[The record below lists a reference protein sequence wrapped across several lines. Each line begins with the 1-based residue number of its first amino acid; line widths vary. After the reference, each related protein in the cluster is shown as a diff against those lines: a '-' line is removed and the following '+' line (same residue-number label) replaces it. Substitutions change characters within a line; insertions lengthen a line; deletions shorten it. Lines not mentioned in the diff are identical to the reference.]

1 MGTLKRIGSTGQA
14 GSREQ
19 TTGGRL
25 RRIDTGE
32 TITYNPDPVRSLPNV
47 DKITGNATQQDRS
60 AVQTASGTL
69 RKAGRPTS
77 AGKLVRI
84 TSPER
89 EAESRA
95 EELRT
100 LRDEAHQEFLNFRGA
115 EITAGATGMPTEPYA
130 GQRYRTAEEAYQA
143 WQDYDRQYAEF
154 RNQYYQEENE
164 RQQARLAGDTAMQ
177 ASFARADEIR
187 AALNRIQSLEQ
198 TRAAAPGPMTED
210 AVSQALQ
217 EIVGQYGLSQ
227 EDGRDLTTA
236 RKALEAQLLDETDR
250 LSAAGYDY
258 ERMTEYQRRQQ
269 TAAEAEQQRQQTAAW
284 AEEHPVLASIAS
296 VAAAPL
302 QAIDIPR
309 LIASGGGNE
318 DDLRTYTP
326 ADPNSALVT
335 GFVTTVRD
343 TVSKQIEENT
353 DWDLFG
359 QNVASFLYNTGLSVG
374 DSALQVGLLGPWA
387 TYLMGASAASQQAVN
402 VLERGGSNTQAF
414 WGGLAAGAA
423 EAVFEKFSV
432 DRLLRARSVNSVKD
446 LLRETA
452 KQAGTEASEEMLT
465 EVANILSDTA
475 IMGESSD
482 FEQLVTQYQ
491 LMGMGEDEARKQ
503 AYLDS
508 LSQVVWAGVGGALS
522 GAAMG
527 GGLGGVDLAGRAV
540 QQRQQ
545 QTTSRAIDDA
555 YATMQREG
563 LFSPAA
569 RQAAGQAQQ
578 RIDEAD
584 RREARAFNNNYYG
597 QPRLPELRLAQ
608 EQNQEQP
615 AEQRPQDAPAAVN
628 VAELEQSAAAA
639 GAAEADTRAAAEI
652 SQALGRE
659 IRFYDGAQRQD
670 PSARANGYFDGDTI
684 YVNSRSANP
693 VAQIIS
699 HELTHSV
706 ELADAYQDLSS
717 LVFDRIQRTG
727 GDLEQLR
734 QEKQALYAANGVS
747 LASQEMIDQEIV
759 AEYVEQNLLTNEQEI
774 LDLTRENPTLGQRI
788 LDWIDRILARLGNSS
803 AQERAFLTTARDT
816 YARALEQTRT
826 SQEAGQQQ
834 STQQTAPPAAQTAP
848 AGQRT
853 ERQTEP
859 QEQGQEAAPRQQ
871 EARPEPEAEPAAPE
885 ADQERQRRREEIRQ
899 EVRTLR
905 EDYAAGRISDEEF
918 DEALDAIMEE
928 EGLEDVSMLGR
939 YSFGGQNARRADLEA
954 LDRAKEME
962 RQGVAMET
970 IFRETGW
977 YTGADGK
984 WRFEIDDS
992 GMEYSRWGDLNR
1004 SDRAEY
1010 ARFRELEGKFIDG
1023 SITMEEQNEL
1033 RQLIDQGHG
1042 PGRAEEQQTLQLSD
1056 FVRHDELYQN
1066 YPQLRQ
1072 AGLRFADL
1080 PGETHGSYNTGTNTI
1095 TLNSSL
1101 RDAPEDTLVHEI
1113 QHAIQNAEGFAGGSS
1128 PEYWER
1134 ARIDAET
1141 AASAARENLRLWL
1154 QDIGYQDYV
1163 RQSMDRV
1170 VAGEITLD
1178 QHWENL
1184 QRFKENSD
1192 RAREIAVSEE
1202 EVARYEE
1209 RLREIDQMGMTA
1221 RELYQ
1226 NTAGEIEARDVTARR
1241 QLTPEQRR
1249 QTMPN
1254 TGDENTVFADN
1265 FGNSFSAEEAEPVD
1279 SQAFKDWFGDWTSD
1293 RADHS
1298 QVVDGQGRPLIV
1310 YHGTG
1315 TSIEEFLP
1323 EFTGQGNDQY
1333 GSGFY
1338 FTTDRETAEGYTT
1351 RTLNNQSKPGGMD
1364 NPNVIPAY
1372 LNIRNPLVV
1381 EARDTPNLYQIEVPA
1396 SQAAKIIGKM
1406 PDIMDPETS
1415 ILGDFFDDYWESGPK
1430 RSMINRLAREYDW
1443 TLGTLATDIF
1453 RDHPTEFRQAVSDV
1467 LGYDGVQVN
1476 FPSGEKHFIAWFPNQ
1491 IKHATENSG
1500 AFSPND
1506 NRIRYSMSEPA
1517 DAQQHPQGARRIRKT
1532 AEPSTAAQDEADRL
1546 FFQGVDADT
1555 IREMT
1560 GLERTEDGDWRIAVD
1575 TAPPAAY
1582 DGGRTTE
1589 QQGGR
1594 DDGQNEYDLRGIHGE
1609 DVRREAEEGYTGR
1622 AGRSRAGDGRNS
1634 SEDEGERRTAPAS
1647 WARGR
1652 VTDRPSP
1659 AAGIAAENAGRYG
1672 TDTFVVEDA
1681 AIKERNPSAWALTSG
1696 GSIYIS
1702 DSIPTELAD
1711 VVGYHEAVHAARQR
1725 SQEQYRDFLDR
1736 TGDYIALQSNRAK
1749 QVLNVILESRFT
1761 GRNLTSLNSAERE
1774 RAFDELNAVVWGFHK
1789 ADPENARAQFA
1800 DMFQDYDAYIADL
1813 DAAMES
1819 GAAADGDV
1827 RYSMDE
1833 DTQAEP
1839 SGNPLPSP
1847 DQDETQGTEQSYFD
1861 TLPRKVRNY
1870 LEGTERR
1877 LLNQLGD
1884 SLSVPR
1890 TARREYLKGITR
1902 QLTEEYLQQGRVS
1915 QETIDRLFDEAYK
1928 ESKDAIRSYYNEN
1941 QNLRDYLRS
1950 TKVEFSQE
1958 DVAEIPNLNDIAGRN
1973 AGILNIST
1981 ESQSNNIDQVYQE
1994 LSERWPGIF
2003 NTWWTTTARAK
2014 LRRIVEVARSFQIA
2028 EKTLNNYYGDQAAD
2042 YRTWAKNDFEAAV
2055 TASLADL
2062 RNAKRYVEG
2071 RPAEGTSQ
2079 APTTMDEVAK
2089 LWTDLKDSRRTYE
2102 RAAARNL
2109 LTDHDEVQVGRL
2121 LRGETELQYLD
2132 PDTENVR
2139 GITEVYQ
2146 AKQEYER
2153 ISRLLR
2159 QWNQSRKAGLRSQ
2172 AEQLLQTANE
2182 WKDKKSGILYA
2193 RETMER
2199 NIRDIVP
2206 DEQLAD
2212 QIIETYFAPVH
2223 RAAADANRLKN
2234 RYRDQVRSMNLSRN
2248 VAEGNT
2254 VSEAHA
2260 VQLLGEAEDNI
2271 RMIQQSRGR
2280 RRVRDGK
2287 TLEEWQAVVNDL
2299 WAENPNLDQ
2308 QKIRSA
2314 VAEFRTIYDELF
2326 QQMNDTRIRNGY
2338 EPVNYRQGYFP
2349 HFQPGDGDG
2358 IMAQFGR
2365 ALGIGTEVTAL
2376 PTTINGM
2383 THAFRPGI
2391 RWFGNA
2397 QERLGF
2403 NTAYDAVEGFDRYIE
2418 GVADVIY
2425 QTDNIQRLRAL
2436 ATEIRYRTGDEGI
2449 RKQIDRIRDDPSL
2462 DDEDKRNRIEK
2473 IVEDGRFAL
2482 SNFVV
2487 DLDEYTNLLA
2497 NKKSRA
2503 DRDMEQRLGRGAY
2516 NVVRALE
2523 SRVAANM
2530 VAINPAS
2537 WLTNFIPL
2545 TQGGALLDRGY
2556 LLRGMWET
2564 LQAYKESDGL
2574 VERSAFLTNRRGS
2587 DPILSVYEQ
2596 GAEPTNRAARRLR
2609 NASIAAGRIGDVLSS
2624 PMSYIDNFT
2633 ADSLV
2638 RARYRQN
2645 LAKGMSDDAALA
2657 DADAFAASVM
2667 ADRSKGATPTM
2678 FSRTNPVSKLFTQF
2692 QLEVNNQ
2699 LSYVFKDIPRERRN
2713 MGVRA
2718 LAAALLKFA
2727 LGAWLY
2733 DEVYEFL
2740 IGRRPALDPIGILN
2754 DTVGDLTGWEV
2765 PNLVELGVGAATGD
2779 APSWQ
2784 VERQGLY
2791 DTLANLGTAAA
2802 EELPFIGG
2810 LLGGGRL
2817 PIGSA
2822 IPDFATLA
2830 RAATDDE
2837 WDPSK
2842 RIAEA
2847 WDELQKPL
2855 TYLATPFGGGQ
2866 LKRIYEAIDA
2876 VRRGGVYSLDAEG
2889 EEQLQYP
2896 VYNDTWQQAV
2906 ANALLGSVFGTTAL
2920 GTGRD
2925 WVESGFDTLGARQ
2938 TAAYQG
2944 MVDAGVPGEDAYAL
2958 LQDLQ
2963 GLSAQEE
2970 RQTLRESA
2978 VSGAGKSVVYY
2989 GLMASD
2995 KEKAL
3000 MDALT
3005 DMDADMGEVTETL
3018 MAMKDAGM
3026 ATGLAASNGRR
3037 SALQEAALTD
3047 EQKIQ
3052 IYREMISD
3060 SRDDDIQSFQDAGMT
3075 FDQFLEAQMN
3085 YAFMEEEYDQYG
3097 NPTVEFHRW
3106 VDEQN
3111 LTDEQKATVKEAFQ
3125 YYSQIPQSAGYYDKL
3140 TAAGLPEEEAYLLN
3154 QELDALEPEDGAD
3167 SVSSLQRQQTV
3178 VNSGISQTD
3187 QLAALGTMMSEP
3199 EFGKVQAG
3207 TAYGVTPK
3215 AYVDLKAALPRYD
3228 SDGNGSFN
3236 QAEVAAAI
3244 NSLGGLGGGLSN
3256 SQKAALWQ
3264 LYNKSWSAKNN
3275 PFSVSIGQQV
3285 HDALNQDEEAGG
3297 LPTLGRT
3304 SDDLPGLSLPSLD

>member
-89 EAESRA
+89 EAERRA
-95 EELRT
+95 NELRT
-100 LRDEAHQEFLNFRGA
+100 LRDEAEQEYRNFQSV
-115 EITAGATGMPTEPYA
+115 EITAAATGMPLGTYT
-130 GQRYRTAEEAYQA
+130 GKKYRTAEEAYQA

-164 RQQARLAGDTAMQ
+164 RQQERLAGDTAMQ

-269 TAAEAEQQRQQTAAW
+269 TAAEAEQQRQQTEAW

-343 TVSKQIEENT
+343 TVSKRIEENT

-475 IMGESSD
+475 VMGQSSD

-578 RIDEAD
+578 QIDEAD

-597 QPRLPELRLAQ
+597 QPRLPELRPAQ

-826 SQEAGQQQ
+826 SQETGQQQ

-1010 ARFRELEGKFIDG
+1010 ARFRELEGKFIAG

-1066 YPQLRQ
+1066 YPQLRR
-1072 AGLRFADL
+1072 AELRFADL
-1080 PGETHGSYNTGTNTI
+1080 PDGTYGTYNTETNTI
-1095 TLNSSL
+1095 TLDNSL
-1101 RDAPEDTLVHEI
+1101 RSSPEDTLVHEI
-1113 QHAIQNAEGFAGGSS
+1113 QHAIQTAEGFAGGSS
-1128 PEYWER
+1128 PSYWRTPREAAIRPEYRERIREAR
-1134 ARIDAET
+1134 ARLREVENKFRREWPNDTINLENAGAYYAWDELYWKAQSEDEQQRYLDRMNVIEE
-1141 AASAARENLRLWL
+1141 AAREGGWEELLDEYYSARAER
-1154 QDIGYQDYV
+1154 DAAI
-1163 RQSMDRV
+1163 S
-1170 VAGEITLD
+1170 AGLD
-1178 QHWENL
+1178 
-1184 QRFKENSD
+1184 
-1192 RAREIAVSEE
+1192 
-1202 EVARYEE
+1202 ARYTPY
-1209 RLREIDQMGMTA
+1209 DA
-1221 RELYQ
+1221 YF
-1226 NTAGEIEARDVTARR
+1226 NTAGEIEARDVTERR
-1241 QLTPEQRR
+1241 RMTLEQRR
-1249 QTMPN
+1249 ETMPN
-1254 TGDENTVFADN
+1254 TGDENTVFVDSL
-1265 FGNSFSAEEAEPVD
+1265 GTEYSAEAAEPVD

-1293 RADHS
+1293 RANHS
-1298 QVVDGQGRPLIV
+1298 QVVDDQGRPLIV

-1315 TSIEEFLP
+1315 TNIEEFLP

-1351 RTLNNQSKPGGMD
+1351 RTLNDQSKPGGTD

-1396 SQAAKIIGKM
+1396 SQAAKIIGKL
-1406 PDIMDPETS
+1406 PDIMDPENS

-1453 RDHPTEFRQAVSDV
+1453 RDHPTEYRQAVRDV

-1500 AFSPND
+1500 AFSASD
-1506 NRIRYSMSEPA
+1506 NRIRYSIS
-1517 DAQQHPQGARRIRKT
+1517 DRDSR
-1532 AEPSTAAQDEADRL
+1532 AEPSD
-1546 FFQGVDADT
+1546 
-1555 IREMT
+1555 
-1560 GLERTEDGDWRIAVD
+1560 
-1575 TAPPAAY
+1575 
-1582 DGGRTTE
+1582 
-1589 QQGGR
+1589 
-1594 DDGQNEYDLRGIHGE
+1594 
-1609 DVRREAEEGYTGR
+1609 
-1622 AGRSRAGDGRNS
+1622 
-1634 SEDEGERRTAPAS
+1634 
-1647 WARGR
+1647 
-1652 VTDRPSP
+1652 
-1659 AAGIAAENAGRYG
+1659 
-1672 TDTFVVEDA
+1672 
-1681 AIKERNPSAWALTSG
+1681 
-1696 GSIYIS
+1696 
-1702 DSIPTELAD
+1702 
-1711 VVGYHEAVHAARQR
+1711 
-1725 SQEQYRDFLDR
+1725 
-1736 TGDYIALQSNRAK
+1736 
-1749 QVLNVILESRFT
+1749 
-1761 GRNLTSLNSAERE
+1761 
-1774 RAFDELNAVVWGFHK
+1774 
-1789 ADPENARAQFA
+1789 
-1800 DMFQDYDAYIADL
+1800 
-1813 DAAMES
+1813 
-1819 GAAADGDV
+1819 
-1827 RYSMDE
+1827 
-1833 DTQAEP
+1833 
-1839 SGNPLPSP
+1839 NPLPSP

-1861 TLPRKVRNY
+1861 TLPRRVQTY
-1870 LEGTERR
+1870 LNRAE
-1877 LLNQLGD
+1877 NQLISRVGNQ
-1884 SLSVPR
+1884 LNVPR
-1890 TARREYLKGITR
+1890 MARREYLKGIAR

-1915 QETIDRLFDEAYK
+1915 QETMDRMFDEAYDQGVVVDR
-1928 ESKDAIRSYYNEN
+1928 EFYDEYKD
-1941 QNLRDYLRS
+1941 LRDYLR
-1950 TKVEFSQE
+1950 KANLQISQE
-1958 DVAEIPNLNDIAGRN
+1958 DASDIQDFNDFRKSNFGR
-1973 AGILNIST
+1973 LNIST
-1981 ESQSNNIDQVYQE
+1981 KSGRTNIDQVYQE
-1994 LSERWPGIF
+1994 LSARWPEFF
-2003 NTWWTTTARAK
+2003 NEQRESAPSDQLVRMA
-2014 LRRIVEVARSFQIA
+2014 EVAQSFQIA
-2028 EKTLNNYYGDQAAD
+2028 EKSLSDYYGDQAAD

-2055 TASLADL
+2055 TDALASL
-2062 RNAKRYVEG
+2062 RNARRYIEG
-2071 RPAEGTSQ
+2071 RPAEDTSQ
-2079 APTTMDEVAK
+2079 APTTMEEVAQ
-2089 LWTDLKDSRRTYE
+2089 LWANLKEARRTYE

-2212 QIIETYFAPVH
+2212 QIIETYFTPVH

-2280 RRVRDGK
+2280 RKVRDGK

-2308 QKIRSA
+2308 QKIRDA
-2314 VAEFRTIYDELF
+2314 VKQFRTIYDELF

-2733 DEVYEFL
+2733 DEVYEFF

-2866 LKRIYEAIDA
+2866 LKRIYEAVDA

-2906 ANALLGSVFGTTAL
+2906 ANALMGSVFGTTAL

-2978 VSGAGKSVVYY
+2978 VSGVGKSIVYY

-3167 SVSSLQRQQTV
+3167 SVSSLQRQKTV

>member
-1 MGTLKRIGSTGQA
+1 MGTLKRIGSTGQG
-14 GSREQ
+14 GSQGQ
-19 TTGGRL
+19 TTEGRL

-47 DKITGNATQQDRS
+47 AKITGNTTQQDRP

-77 AGKLVRI
+77 TGKLVRI

-130 GQRYRTAEEAYQA
+130 GKRYRTAEEAYQA
-143 WQDYDRQYAEF
+143 WQDYDQQYTEL
-154 RNQYYQEENE
+154 RNRYYVEENE
-164 RQQARLAGDTAMQ
+164 QQRARLAEDTSMQ
-177 ASFARADEIR
+177 ARFARADGIR
-187 AALNRIQSLEQ
+187 DTLNRIQSLEQ
-198 TRAAAPGPMTED
+198 TRGAAPGPMTEE
-210 AVSQALQ
+210 AVSQAVR
-217 EIVGQYGLSQ
+217 EIAGQYGLSQ
-227 EDGRDLTTA
+227 EDSRNLSTV
-236 RKALEAQLLDETDR
+236 RKALESRLLEETDR
-250 LSAAGYDY
+250 ISAAGYDY

-269 TAAEAEQQRQQTAAW
+269 TAAEAEQQRRQTAAW
-284 AEEHPVLASIAS
+284 ADEHPVLASIAS
-296 VAAAPL
+296 VGASAL
-302 QAIDIPR
+302 QAVDIPR
-309 LIASGGGNE
+309 LIATSGGSE

-326 ADPNSALVT
+326 ADPNAAIISNFVT
-335 GFVTTVRD
+335 GVRD
-343 TVSKQIEENT
+343 TVSKKIEEST
-353 DWDLFG
+353 DWELFG
-359 QNVASFLYNTGLSVG
+359 QNMASFLYNTGMSIG
-374 DSALQVGLLGPWA
+374 DSASQVALLGPWA

-402 VLERGGSNTQAF
+402 VLERGGSNSQAF

-423 EAVFEKFSV
+423 EAVFEKFSIEK
-432 DRLLRARSVNSVKD
+432 LLEAKTVNSVKD
-446 LLRETA
+446 LLRATA
-452 KQAGTEASEEMLT
+452 QQAGTEASEEMLT

-482 FEQLVTQYQ
+482 FEQLVAQYQ
-491 LMGMGEDEARKQ
+491 LMGMDEDEARKQ

-508 LSQVVWAGVGGALS
+508 VAQVVWAGVGGALS
-522 GAAMG
+522 GMAMG
-527 GGLGGVDLAGRAV
+527 GATSGVDLAGRTV

-545 QTTSRAIDDA
+545 QTTSRAIDEA

-578 RIDEAD
+578 RIDAAD

-597 QPRLPELRLAQ
+597 QPRLPELRPAQ
-608 EQNQEQP
+608 EQQNQEQP
-615 AEQRPQDAPAAVN
+615 AEQRPQDTPAAVN

-670 PSARANGYFDGDTI
+670 PSARANGYYDGDTI

-706 ELADAYQDLSS
+706 EMADAYRDLSS

-759 AEYVEQNLLTNEQEI
+759 AEYVERNLLTNEQEI

-788 LDWIDRILARLGNSS
+788 MDWIDRILARLGNSS

-816 YARALEQTRT
+816 YARALEQSRA
-826 SQEAGQQQ
+826 SQEVGRQQ
-834 STQQTAPPAAQTAP
+834 STQQPAAPAAQTLP
-848 AGQRT
+848 AGQQT
-853 ERQTEP
+853 EQQTEP
-859 QEQGQEAAPRQQ
+859 QRQGQEAEPRQQ
-871 EARPEPEAEPAAPE
+871 ETRSEPETEPAAPE
-885 ADQERQRRREEIRQ
+885 ADQEQQRRREEIRQ

-939 YSFGGQNARRADLEA
+939 YSFGGQNARRADLDA

-1023 SITMEEQNEL
+1023 SITLEEQNEL

-1066 YPQLRQ
+1066 YPQLRR
-1072 AGLRFADL
+1072 AELRFADL
-1080 PGETHGSYNTGTNTI
+1080 PDGTYGTYNTETNTI
-1095 TLNSSL
+1095 TLDNSL
-1101 RDAPEDTLVHEI
+1101 RSSPEDTLVHEI
-1113 QHAIQNAEGFAGGSS
+1113 QHAIQTAEGFAGGSS
-1128 PEYWER
+1128 PSYWRTPREAAIRPEYRERIRAARARLREVENKFRREWPNDTINLENAGAYYAWDELYWEAQSEDEQQR
-1134 ARIDAET
+1134 YLDRMNVIEE
-1141 AASAARENLRLWL
+1141 AAREGGWEEL
-1154 QDIGYQDYV
+1154 
-1163 RQSMDRV
+1163 
-1170 VAGEITLD
+1170 LD
-1178 QHWENL
+1178 EYY
-1184 QRFKENSD
+1184 SA
-1192 RAREIAVSEE
+1192 RAERDAAVSAGLD
-1202 EVARYEE
+1202 ARYTPY
-1209 RLREIDQMGMTA
+1209 DA
-1221 RELYQ
+1221 YF
-1226 NTAGEIEARDVTARR
+1226 NTAGEIEARDAAQRR
-1241 QLTPEQRR
+1241 QLTSEQRR
-1249 QTMPN
+1249 EAMPN
-1254 TGDENTVFADN
+1254 TGDENTVFVDS
-1265 FGNSFSAEEAEPVD
+1265 FGTEYSAEAAEPVD
-1279 SQAFKDWFGDWTSD
+1279 SQAFKDWFGDWTND
-1293 RADHS
+1293 RVNHS
-1298 QVVDGQGRPLIV
+1298 QVVDDQGRPLIV

-1315 TSIEEFLP
+1315 TNIEEFLP

-1351 RTLNNQSKPGGMD
+1351 RTLNDQSKPGGTD

-1381 EARDTPNLYQIEVPA
+1381 EARETPNLYQIEVPA
-1396 SQAAKIIGKM
+1396 SQAAKIIGKL
-1406 PDIMDPETS
+1406 PDIMDPENS

-1453 RDHPTEFRQAVSDV
+1453 RDHPTEYRQAVRDV

-1500 AFSPND
+1500 AFSTSD
-1506 NRIRYSMSEPA
+1506 NRIRYSITDRDSQGRELSPEQQEFFRDSKVRLDEDGDFWEGEGNLAPVYHATYSDEFTVFDRNRLGENTDGNATDDLLAATSHVGFWFNTQNLTGSVGSRAETVYLNIKRPFYAGNLDGLASEIA
-1517 DAQQHPQGARRIRKT
+1517 NKT
-1532 AEPSTAAQDEADRL
+1532 AEGTPSERGEE
-1546 FFQGVDADT
+1546 F
-1555 IREMT
+1555 REY
-1560 GLERTEDGDWRIAVD
+1560 LEWNG
-1575 TAPPAAY
+1575 Y
-1582 DGGRTTE
+1582 DGIVLNDEEFGGVSFVALRPEQIKRTT
-1589 QQGGR
+1589 
-1594 DDGQNEYDLRGIHGE
+1594 N
-1609 DVRREAEEGYTGR
+1609 
-1622 AGRSRAGDGRNS
+1622 
-1634 SEDEGERRTAPAS
+1634 
-1647 WARGR
+1647 
-1652 VTDRPSP
+1652 
-1659 AAGIAAENAGRYG
+1659 
-1672 TDTFVVEDA
+1672 
-1681 AIKERNPSAWALTSG
+1681 RNPT
-1696 GSIYIS
+1696 
-1702 DSIPTELAD
+1702 D
-1711 VVGYHEAVHAARQR
+1711 
-1725 SQEQYRDFLDR
+1725 
-1736 TGDYIALQSNRAK
+1736 
-1749 QVLNVILESRFT
+1749 
-1761 GRNLTSLNSAERE
+1761 
-1774 RAFDELNAVVWGFHK
+1774 
-1789 ADPENARAQFA
+1789 DP
-1800 DMFQDYDAYIADL
+1800 DI
-1813 DAAMES
+1813 
-1819 GAAADGDV
+1819 

-1833 DTQAEP
+1833 DAQAEP
-1839 SGNPLPSP
+1839 SDNPLPSP
-1847 DQDETQGTEQSYFD
+1847 DQDETQGPEQSYFD
-1861 TLPRKVRNY
+1861 TLPRRVQTY
-1870 LEGTERR
+1870 LNRAENR
-1877 LLNQLGD
+1877 LISRVGDQLN
-1884 SLSVPR
+1884 VPR
-1890 TARREYLKGITR
+1890 MARREYLKGIAR

-1915 QETIDRLFDEAYK
+1915 QETMDRMFDEAYDQGVVVDR
-1928 ESKDAIRSYYNEN
+1928 EFYDEYKD
-1941 QNLRDYLRS
+1941 LRDFLR
-1950 TKVEFSQE
+1950 TARLQISQE
-1958 DVAEIPNLNDIAGRN
+1958 DASDIQDFNDFRKSNFGR
-1973 AGILNIST
+1973 LNIST
-1981 ESQSNNIDQVYQE
+1981 KSGRTNIDQMYQE
-1994 LSERWPGIF
+1994 LAARWPEFF
-2003 NTWWTTTARAK
+2003 NEQRESTPSDQLVRMA
-2014 LRRIVEVARSFQIA
+2014 EVAQSFQIA
-2028 EKTLNNYYGDQAAD
+2028 EKSLDDYYGDQAAD

-2055 TASLADL
+2055 TDALASL
-2062 RNAKRYVEG
+2062 RNARRYIEG
-2071 RPAEGTSQ
+2071 RPAEDTSQ
-2079 APTTMDEVAK
+2079 APATMEEVAQ
-2089 LWTDLKDSRRTYE
+2089 LWANLKEARRTYE

-2159 QWNQSRKAGLRSQ
+2159 QWNQSRKADLRSQ

-2199 NIRDIVP
+2199 NIQDIVP

-2212 QIIETYFAPVH
+2212 QIIETYFTPVH

-2248 VAEGNT
+2248 VAEGNA

-2564 LQAYKESDGL
+2564 LQAYKESDGI
-2574 VERSAFLTNRRGS
+2574 VERSTFLTNRRGS

-2596 GAEPTNRAARRLR
+2596 GAEPTNRAARRIR

-2624 PMSYIDNFT
+2624 PMEWIDNFT

-2645 LAKGMSDDAALA
+2645 LAKGMSEDAALA

-2718 LAAALLKFA
+2718 LVAALLKFA

-2733 DEVYEFL
+2733 DEVYEYF

-2866 LKRIYEAIDA
+2866 LKRIYEALDA

-2906 ANALLGSVFGTTAL
+2906 ANALMGSVFGTTAL

-2925 WVESGFDTLGARQ
+2925 WVESGFDTLGAKQ

-2944 MVDAGVPGEDAYAL
+2944 MVDAGVPGEDAYGL
-2958 LQDLQ
+2958 IRELQ

-2970 RQTLRESA
+2970 RQTLRDST
-2978 VSGAGKSVVYY
+2978 VSGEGKSIVYY

-3178 VNSGISQTD
+3178 VNSGISPTD
-3187 QLAALGTMMSEP
+3187 QLAALGTMMPES
-3199 EFGKVQAG
+3199 EFGKVQTG

-3236 QAEVAAAI
+3236 QAEVTAAI

-3285 HDALNQDEEAGG
+3285 RDALNQDEEAGG
-3297 LPTLGRT
+3297 LPALGRT
-3304 SDDLPGLSLPSLD
+3304 RDDLPGLSLPSLD

>member
-14 GSREQ
+14 GSQEQ

-47 DKITGNATQQDRS
+47 DKITGNTTQQDRP

-77 AGKLVRI
+77 TGKLVRI

-130 GQRYRTAEEAYQA
+130 GQRYHTAEEAYQA

-217 EIVGQYGLSQ
+217 ELVGQYGLSQ

-258 ERMTEYQRRQQ
+258 ERMAEYQRRQQ
-269 TAAEAEQQRQQTAAW
+269 TAAEAERQRQQTEAW

-343 TVSKQIEENT
+343 TVSKRIEENT

-475 IMGESSD
+475 IMGQSSD

-491 LMGMGEDEARKQ
+491 LMGMDEDEARKQ

-545 QTTSRAIDDA
+545 QTTSRAIDNA
-555 YATMQREG
+555 YATMKREG

-597 QPRLPELRLAQ
+597 QPRLPELRPAQ
-608 EQNQEQP
+608 EHQNQEQP
-615 AEQRPQDAPAAVN
+615 AEQRPQDTPAAVN

-834 STQQTAPPAAQTAP
+834 STQQTAP
-848 AGQRT
+848 AGQRPA
-853 ERQTEP
+853 RQTEP

-871 EARPEPEAEPAAPE
+871 ETRPEPETEPAAPE
-885 ADQERQRRREEIRQ
+885 DDQERQRRREEIRQ

-1023 SITMEEQNEL
+1023 SITLEEQNEL

-1066 YPQLRQ
+1066 YPQLRR

-1080 PGETHGSYNTGTNTI
+1080 PDGTSGSYNPGANVI
-1095 TLNSSL
+1095 TLDNSL
-1101 RDAPEDTLVHEI
+1101 RSSPEDTLVHEI
-1113 QHAIQNAEGFAGGSS
+1113 QHAIQTAEGFSGGSS
-1128 PEYWER
+1128 PEYWES
-1134 ARIDAET
+1134 ARVDAEL

-1184 QRFKENSD
+1184 QRFKETSS
-1192 RAREIAVSEE
+1192 RAREIAASEQ

-1209 RLREIDQMGMTA
+1209 RLRELGQMGRTA
-1221 RELYQ
+1221 QELYQ

-1249 QTMPN
+1249 ETMPN
-1254 TGDENTVFADN
+1254 TGDENTVFADA
-1265 FGNSFSAEEAEPVD
+1265 GD
-1279 SQAFKDWFGDWTSD
+1279 S
-1293 RADHS
+1293 
-1298 QVVDGQGRPLIV
+1298 
-1310 YHGTG
+1310 
-1315 TSIEEFLP
+1315 
-1323 EFTGQGNDQY
+1323 
-1333 GSGFY
+1333 
-1338 FTTDRETAEGYTT
+1338 
-1351 RTLNNQSKPGGMD
+1351 
-1364 NPNVIPAY
+1364 
-1372 LNIRNPLVV
+1372 
-1381 EARDTPNLYQIEVPA
+1381 
-1396 SQAAKIIGKM
+1396 
-1406 PDIMDPETS
+1406 
-1415 ILGDFFDDYWESGPK
+1415 
-1430 RSMINRLAREYDW
+1430 
-1443 TLGTLATDIF
+1443 
-1453 RDHPTEFRQAVSDV
+1453 
-1467 LGYDGVQVN
+1467 
-1476 FPSGEKHFIAWFPNQ
+1476 
-1491 IKHATENSG
+1491 
-1500 AFSPND
+1500 
-1506 NRIRYSMSEPA
+1506 YSMQEP
-1517 DAQQHPQGARRIRKT
+1517 DA
-1532 AEPSTAAQDEADRL
+1532 AAQEEADRL

-1560 GLERTEDGDWRIAVD
+1560 GLERMEDGSWQTAVD
-1575 TAPPAAY
+1575 TAPAAAY
-1582 DGGRTTE
+1582 DGGRTTD
-1589 QQGGR
+1589 QQGGLNNGYDTQGAPGETAR
-1594 DDGQNEYDLRGIHGE
+1594 REVERAYPGRIRDGQ
-1609 DVRREAEEGYTGR
+1609 TGNGTDR
-1622 AGRSRAGDGRNS
+1622 TGDGRTQ
-1634 SEDEGERRTAPAS
+1634 GPAA
-1647 WARGR
+1647 WARGHLI
-1652 VTDRPSP
+1652 DRPSQ
-1659 AAGIAAENAGRYG
+1659 AAGIAAETASRYG
-1672 TDTFVVEDA
+1672 ADVFVVDDA
-1681 AIKERNPSAWALTSG
+1681 AIKERNPGAWALTSG
-1696 GSIYIS
+1696 GRIYIS
-1702 DSIPTELAD
+1702 DGVPAELAD
-1711 VVGYHEAVHAARQR
+1711 VVGHHEAIHAAKQ
-1725 SQEQYRDFLDR
+1725 SENQQYRDFVDDVGSYIDFRSDR
-1736 TGDYIALQSNRAK
+1736 AAYILG
-1749 QVLNVILESRFT
+1749 LVIEDRIPGKDLMDLSA
-1761 GRNLTSLNSAERE
+1761 AERE
-1774 RAFDELNAVVWGFHK
+1774 TAYDELNALVWGYHK

-1800 DMFQDYDAYIADL
+1800 DMFRDYDAYIADM

-1819 GAAADGDV
+1819 STEPEVPGLSLPALDDEDI
-1827 RYSMDE
+1827 RYSMDDELEGTRPSSSEDSQGRKLTPEQQEFFRDSKVRDENGNLQVVYHGTKEDFTIFDLGKTLQGMAGHGFYFTDSLEKARRYAGENGTVLKCYLNIREPVYSDGTYQTNLSWASRGDGYIWRRPRWTEYVVKSPNQVKLVSNLNPSTTPDIRYSVDE
-1833 DTQAEP
+1833 DTAAEP
-1839 SGNPLPSP
+1839 SDNPLPSP

-1861 TLPRKVRNY
+1861 TLPRRVQTY
-1870 LEGTERR
+1870 LNRAE
-1877 LLNQLGD
+1877 NQLVSRVGD
-1884 SLSVPR
+1884 QLKVPR
-1890 TARREYLKGITR
+1890 MARREYLKGIAR

-1915 QETIDRLFDEAYK
+1915 QETMDRLFDEAYN
-1928 ESKDAIRSYYNEN
+1928 ESKNAIQSYYNEN
-1941 QNLRDYLRS
+1941 QNLRDFLRS

-1958 DVAEIPNLNDIAGRN
+1958 DAAEIPNLNDIAGRN
-1973 AGILNIST
+1973 TGILNISSGSET
-1981 ESQSNNIDQVYQE
+1981 SNIDQVYQE
-1994 LSERWPGIF
+1994 LSERWPRIF
-2003 NTWWTTTARAK
+2003 NAWWTTTARAK
-2014 LRRIVEVARSFQIA
+2014 LRRMAEVARSFQIA
-2028 EKTLNNYYGDQAAD
+2028 EKALNDYYGEQAAD
-2042 YRTWAKNDFEAAV
+2042 HRIWAKNDFEAAI
-2055 TASLADL
+2055 TNALGDL

-2071 RPAEGTSQ
+2071 RPAEDTSQ
-2079 APTTMDEVAK
+2079 APTTMEEVAQ
-2089 LWTDLKDSRRTYE
+2089 LWANLKEARRTYE

-2159 QWNQSRKAGLRSQ
+2159 QWNQSRKAVLRSQ

-2212 QIIETYFAPVH
+2212 QIIETYFTPVH

-2234 RYRDQVRSMNLSRN
+2234 NYRDQVRSMNLSRN

-2314 VAEFRTIYDELF
+2314 VTEFRTIYDELF

-2497 NKKSRA
+2497 NKKSRR
-2503 DRDMEQRLGRGAY
+2503 DRDMESDFGRGAY

-2740 IGRRPALDPIGILN
+2740 VGRRPALDPIGILN
-2754 DTVGDLTGWEV
+2754 DTAGDLTGWEV

-2784 VERQGLY
+2784 VEPTGLY
-2791 DTLANLGTAAA
+2791 EATGNLGTALA

-2906 ANALLGSVFGTTAL
+2906 ANALMGSVFGTTAL

-3037 SALQEAALTD
+3037 SALQEAVLTD

-3097 NPTVEFHRW
+3097 NPAVEFHRW

-3187 QLAALGTMMSEP
+3187 QLAALGTMMPES
-3199 EFGKVQAG
+3199 EFGKVQTG

-3236 QAEVAAAI
+3236 QAEVTAAI
-3244 NSLGGLGGGLSN
+3244 NSLGRLGGGLSN

-3275 PFSVSIGQQV
+3275 PFSVGIGQQV

>member
-1 MGTLKRIGSTGQA
+1 MPTFKIRSTGQEI
-14 GSREQ
+14 R
-19 TTGGRL
+19 
-25 RRIDTGE
+25 
-32 TITYNPDPVRSLPNV
+32 YNPDPVRSRPQV
-47 DKITGNATQQDRS
+47 DKITGGGQMAS
-60 AVQTASGTL
+60 PSLPTASGAL
-69 RKAGRPTS
+69 RKAGRET
-77 AGKLVRI
+77 KLNIQRKI
-84 TSPER
+84 EENSLEKT
-89 EAESRA
+89 EAR
-95 EELRT
+95 LRT
-100 LRDEAHQEFLNFRGA
+100 LMNEAEEDLQGFRADTARIANGIP
-115 EITAGATGMPTEPYA
+115 ITDGGYQ
-130 GQRYRTAEEAYQA
+130 GKRYRTMEEAGEAYQ
-143 WQDYDRQYAEF
+143 DFKTLYDNI
-154 RNQYYQEENE
+154 RNRYYVEENE
-164 RQQARLAGDTAMQ
+164 QQQARLAGDTSMQ

-187 AALNRIQSLEQ
+187 GALNRIQTLEQ

-210 AVSQALQ
+210 AVSQAVR
-217 EIVGQYGLSQ
+217 EIAGEYGLSQ
-227 EDGRDLTTA
+227 EDSRNLTTV
-236 RKALEAQLLDETDR
+236 RKALESRLLEETDR
-250 LSAAGYDY
+250 ISAAGYDY
-258 ERMTEYQRRQQ
+258 VRMTEYQKRQER
-269 TAAEAEQQRQQTAAW
+269 AAEAEQQRRQTAAW
-284 AEEHPVLASIAS
+284 AGEHPVLASIAS
-296 VAAAPL
+296 VGASAL
-302 QAIDIPR
+302 QAVDIPR
-309 LIASGGGNE
+309 LIATGGGSE

-326 ADPNSALVT
+326 ADPNAAIISNFVT
-335 GFVTTVRD
+335 GVRD
-343 TVSKQIEENT
+343 TVSKKIEENT
-353 DWDLFG
+353 DWELFG
-359 QNVASFLYNTGLSVG
+359 QNVASFLYNTGMSIG
-374 DSALQVGLLGPWA
+374 DSASQVALLGPWA

-475 IMGESSD
+475 IMGQSSD

-491 LMGMGEDEARKQ
+491 LMGMDEDEARKQ

-545 QTTSRAIDDA
+545 QTTSRAIDNA
-555 YATMQREG
+555 YATMKREG

-597 QPRLPELRLAQ
+597 QPRLPELRPAQ

-615 AEQRPQDAPAAVN
+615 TEQRPQDAPAAVN
-628 VAELEQSAAAA
+628 VAELEQSAATA

-834 STQQTAPPAAQTAP
+834 STQQTAP
-848 AGQRT
+848 AGQRPA
-853 ERQTEP
+853 RQTEP

-871 EARPEPEAEPAAPE
+871 ETRPEPETEPAAPE
-885 ADQERQRRREEIRQ
+885 DDQERQRRREEIRQ

-1023 SITMEEQNEL
+1023 SITLEEQNEL

-1066 YPQLRQ
+1066 YPQLRR

-1080 PGETHGSYNTGTNTI
+1080 PDGTSGSYNPGANVI
-1095 TLNSSL
+1095 TLDNSL
-1101 RDAPEDTLVHEI
+1101 RSSPEDTLVHEI
-1113 QHAIQNAEGFAGGSS
+1113 QHAIQTAEGFSGGSS
-1128 PEYWER
+1128 PEYWES
-1134 ARIDAET
+1134 ARVDAEL

-1184 QRFKENSD
+1184 QRFKETSS
-1192 RAREIAVSEE
+1192 RAREIAASEQ

-1209 RLREIDQMGMTA
+1209 RLRELGQMGRTA
-1221 RELYQ
+1221 QELYQ

-1249 QTMPN
+1249 ETMPN
-1254 TGDENTVFADN
+1254 TGDENTVFADA
-1265 FGNSFSAEEAEPVD
+1265 GD
-1279 SQAFKDWFGDWTSD
+1279 S
-1293 RADHS
+1293 
-1298 QVVDGQGRPLIV
+1298 
-1310 YHGTG
+1310 
-1315 TSIEEFLP
+1315 
-1323 EFTGQGNDQY
+1323 
-1333 GSGFY
+1333 
-1338 FTTDRETAEGYTT
+1338 
-1351 RTLNNQSKPGGMD
+1351 
-1364 NPNVIPAY
+1364 
-1372 LNIRNPLVV
+1372 
-1381 EARDTPNLYQIEVPA
+1381 
-1396 SQAAKIIGKM
+1396 
-1406 PDIMDPETS
+1406 
-1415 ILGDFFDDYWESGPK
+1415 
-1430 RSMINRLAREYDW
+1430 
-1443 TLGTLATDIF
+1443 
-1453 RDHPTEFRQAVSDV
+1453 
-1467 LGYDGVQVN
+1467 
-1476 FPSGEKHFIAWFPNQ
+1476 
-1491 IKHATENSG
+1491 
-1500 AFSPND
+1500 
-1506 NRIRYSMSEPA
+1506 YSMQEP
-1517 DAQQHPQGARRIRKT
+1517 DA
-1532 AEPSTAAQDEADRL
+1532 AAQEEADRL

-1560 GLERTEDGDWRIAVD
+1560 GLERMEDGSWQTAVD
-1575 TAPPAAY
+1575 TAPAAAY
-1582 DGGRTTE
+1582 DGGRTTD
-1589 QQGGR
+1589 QQGGLNNGYDTQGAPGETAR
-1594 DDGQNEYDLRGIHGE
+1594 REVERAYPGRIRDGQ
-1609 DVRREAEEGYTGR
+1609 TGNGTDR
-1622 AGRSRAGDGRNS
+1622 TGDGRTQ
-1634 SEDEGERRTAPAS
+1634 GPAA
-1647 WARGR
+1647 WARGHLI
-1652 VTDRPSP
+1652 DRPSQ
-1659 AAGIAAENAGRYG
+1659 AAGIAAETASRYG
-1672 TDTFVVEDA
+1672 ADVFVVDDA
-1681 AIKERNPSAWALTSG
+1681 AIKERNPGAWALTSG
-1696 GSIYIS
+1696 GRIYIS
-1702 DSIPTELAD
+1702 DGVPAELAD
-1711 VVGYHEAVHAARQR
+1711 VVGHHEAIHAAKQ
-1725 SQEQYRDFLDR
+1725 SENQQYRDFVDDVGSYIDFRSDR
-1736 TGDYIALQSNRAK
+1736 AAYILG
-1749 QVLNVILESRFT
+1749 LVIEDRIPGKDLMDLSA
-1761 GRNLTSLNSAERE
+1761 AERE
-1774 RAFDELNAVVWGFHK
+1774 TAYDELNALVWGYHK

-1800 DMFQDYDAYIADL
+1800 DMFRDYDAYIADM

-1819 GAAADGDV
+1819 STEPEVPGLSLPALDDEDIRYSMDDELEGTRPSSSEDSQGRKLTPEQQEFFRDSKVRDENGNLQVVYHGTKEDFTIFDLGKTLQGMAGHGFYFTDSLEKARRYAGENGTVLKCYLNIREPVYSDGTYQTNLSWASRGDGYIWRRPRWTEYV
-1827 RYSMDE
+1827 VKSPDQVKLVSNLNPSTTPDIRYSMDE
-1833 DTQAEP
+1833 DAAAEP
-1839 SGNPLPSP
+1839 SDNPLPPP

-1861 TLPRKVRNY
+1861 TLPRRVQTY
-1870 LEGTERR
+1870 LNRAENR
-1877 LLNQLGD
+1877 LISRVGDQLN
-1884 SLSVPR
+1884 VPR
-1890 TARREYLKGITR
+1890 MARREYLKGIAR

-1915 QETIDRLFDEAYK
+1915 QETMDRMFDEAYDQGVVVDR
-1928 ESKDAIRSYYNEN
+1928 EFYDEYKD
-1941 QNLRDYLRS
+1941 LRDYLR
-1950 TKVEFSQE
+1950 KANLQISQE
-1958 DVAEIPNLNDIAGRN
+1958 DASDIQDFNDFRKSNFGR
-1973 AGILNIST
+1973 LNIST
-1981 ESQSNNIDQVYQE
+1981 KSGRTNIDQVYQE
-1994 LSERWPGIF
+1994 LSARWPEFF
-2003 NTWWTTTARAK
+2003 NEQRESAPSDQLVRMA
-2014 LRRIVEVARSFQIA
+2014 EVAQSFQIA
-2028 EKTLNNYYGDQAAD
+2028 EKSLSDYYGDQAAD

-2055 TASLADL
+2055 TDALASL
-2062 RNAKRYVEG
+2062 RNARRYIEG
-2071 RPAEGTSQ
+2071 RPAEDTSQ
-2079 APTTMDEVAK
+2079 APTTMEEVAQ
-2089 LWTDLKDSRRTYE
+2089 LWANLKEARRTYE

-2212 QIIETYFAPVH
+2212 QIIETYFTPVH

-2234 RYRDQVRSMNLSRN
+2234 KYRDQVRSMNLSRN
-2248 VAEGNT
+2248 VAEGNA

-2497 NKKSRA
+2497 NKKSRR
-2503 DRDMEQRLGRGAY
+2503 DRDMESDFGRGAY

-2740 IGRRPALDPIGILN
+2740 VGRRPALDPIGILN
-2754 DTVGDLTGWEV
+2754 DTAGDLTGWEV

-2784 VERQGLY
+2784 VEPTGLY
-2791 DTLANLGTAAA
+2791 EATGNLGTALA

-2822 IPDFATLA
+2822 IPDFGTLR
-2830 RAATDDE
+2830 RAATDNE
-2837 WDPSK
+2837 WAPEK
-2842 RIAEA
+2842 RLKEA
-2847 WDELQKPL
+2847 ADELAKPAA
-2855 TYLATPFGGGQ
+2855 YLALPFGGGQ
-2866 LKRIYEAIDA
+2866 VKRVLQALDA
-2876 VRRGGVYSLDAEG
+2876 VRKGGVYSLDAEG

-2906 ANALLGSVFGTTAL
+2906 QNAVMASIFGTTTL
-2920 GTGRD
+2920 DTGRD
-2925 WVESGFDTLGARQ
+2925 WIESGFDTLGTEQ

-2944 MVDAGVPGEDAYAL
+2944 MVDVGVPGEDAYAL
-2958 LQDLQ
+2958 IQELQ
-2963 GLSAQEE
+2963 GLKADEK
-2970 RQTLRESA
+2970 RNVLREA
-2978 VSGAGKSVVYY
+2978 DVSGDGKSVVYY

-2995 KEKAL
+2995 AEAEI
-3000 MDALT
+3000 MDALA
-3005 DMDADMGEVTETL
+3005 DLNADMGEVTRVL
-3018 MAMKDAGM
+3018 MEIKDEAKKKE
-3026 ATGLAASNGRR
+3026 NGK
-3037 SALQEAALTD
+3037 SVLEVLEGSDLT
-3047 EQKIQ
+3047 
-3052 IYREMISD
+3052 S
-3060 SRDDDIQSFQDAGMT
+3060 
-3075 FDQFLEAQMN
+3075 
-3085 YAFMEEEYDQYG
+3085 
-3097 NPTVEFHRW
+3097 
-3106 VDEQN
+3106 
-3111 LTDEQKATVKEAFQ
+3111 EQKAEIFRRNGGESKDEKISMAEI
-3125 YYSQIPQSAGYYDKL
+3125 Y
-3140 TAAGLPEEEAYLLN
+3140 
-3154 QELDALEPEDGAD
+3154 
-3167 SVSSLQRQQTV
+3167 
-3178 VNSGISQTD
+3178 GISGGEWMEAEEGFAQEKEE
-3187 QLAALGTMMSEP
+3187 QE
-3199 EFGKVQAG
+3199 K
-3207 TAYGVTPK
+3207 
-3215 AYVDLKAALPRYD
+3215 D
-3228 SDGNGSFN
+3228 SLTQSIAEAVIRNMDGLDR
-3236 QAEVAAAI
+3236 QE
-3244 NSLGGLGGGLSN
+3244 
-3256 SQKAALWQ
+3256 QAALWQ
-3264 LYNKSWSAKNN
+3264 LQNKGWSWKSN
-3275 PFSVSIGQQV
+3275 PFDKKTGREIYDQL
-3285 HDALNQDEEAGG
+3285 HEEDE
-3297 LPTLGRT
+3297 
-3304 SDDLPGLSLPSLD
+3304 D

>member
-1 MGTLKRIGSTGQA
+1 MASNLEKLRERVYGSANPTKEQVQVVRKRASTLSPNAPSWAKPKGQ
-14 GSREQ
+14 GDS
-19 TTGGRL
+19 
-25 RRIDTGE
+25 
-32 TITYNPDPVRSLPNV
+32 PSLP
-47 DKITGNATQQDRS
+47 
-60 AVQTASGTL
+60 TASSQGTL
-69 RKAGRPTS
+69 RKADRPTTAS
-77 AGKLVRI
+77 QIAKLQEN
-84 TSPER
+84 TTQKLER
-89 EAESRA
+89 RA
-95 EELRT
+95 NELRT
-100 LRDEAHQEFLNFRGA
+100 LRDEAEQEYRNFQSV
-115 EITAGATGMPTEPYA
+115 EITAAATGMPLGTYT
-130 GQRYRTAEEAYQA
+130 GKKYRTAEEAYQA

-177 ASFARADEIR
+177 ARFARADEIR

-217 EIVGQYGLSQ
+217 ELVGQYGLSQ

-258 ERMTEYQRRQQ
+258 ERMAEYQRRQQ
-269 TAAEAEQQRQQTAAW
+269 TAAEAERQRQQTEAW

-432 DRLLRARSVNSVKD
+432 DRLLRARNVNSVKD

-475 IMGESSD
+475 VMGQSSD

-491 LMGMGEDEARKQ
+491 LMGMDEDEARRQ

-508 LSQVVWAGVGGALS
+508 VAQVVWAGVGGALS

-597 QPRLPELRLAQ
+597 QPRLPELRPAQ

-717 LVFDRIQRTG
+717 LVFDRIQRSG

-834 STQQTAPPAAQTAP
+834 STQQTATPAAQTAT

-871 EARPEPEAEPAAPE
+871 ETRPEPETEPAAPE
-885 ADQERQRRREEIRQ
+885 ADRERQRHREEIRQ

-1042 PGRAEEQQTLQLSD
+1042 PGRAEEQQTMQLSD

-1265 FGNSFSAEEAEPVD
+1265 FGNSFSAEAAEPVD

-1351 RTLNNQSKPGGMD
+1351 RTLNDQSKPGGTD

-1396 SQAAKIIGKM
+1396 SQAAKIIGKL
-1406 PDIMDPETS
+1406 PDIMDPENS

-1453 RDHPTEFRQAVSDV
+1453 RDHPTEYRQAVRDV

-1506 NRIRYSMSEPA
+1506 NRIRYSISEPT
-1517 DAQQHPQGARRIRKT
+1517 DTQQ
-1532 AEPSTAAQDEADRL
+1532 EEAGRL
-1546 FFQGVDADT
+1546 FLQGVDADT
-1555 IREMT
+1555 IREVT

-1575 TAPPAAY
+1575 TDQAAAY

-1589 QQGGR
+1589 QQGGT
-1594 DDGQNEYDLRGIHGE
+1594 DNGQDTTLRGIYGE
-1609 DVRREAEEGYTGR
+1609 DVRGEIEEVYPGR
-1622 AGRSRAGDGRNS
+1622 AGRSGTGDARGS
-1634 SEDEGERRTAPAS
+1634 TADEGRGRTAPAS

-1652 VTDRPSP
+1652 VIDQPST

-1672 TDTFVVEDA
+1672 TATFVVEDA
-1681 AIKERNPSAWALTSG
+1681 AIKERNPNAWALTSG
-1696 GSIYIS
+1696 GHIYIS
-1702 DSIPTELAD
+1702 DSIPAELAS
-1711 VVGYHEAVHAARQR
+1711 VVGFHETVHAAKQK
-1725 SQEQYRDFLDR
+1725 ENPQYLNILENSD
-1736 TGDYIALQSNRAK
+1736 DYINYQNDRAK
-1749 QVLNVILESRFT
+1749 QVLDVVLQARFP
-1761 GRNLTSLNSAERE
+1761 GKNLVDLSQDQMNTI
-1774 RAFDELNAVVWGFHK
+1774 FDELNAVVWGYYK
-1789 ADPENARAQFA
+1789 ADPENAREQFA

-1833 DTQAEP
+1833 DAAAEP
-1839 SGNPLPSP
+1839 SDNPLPSP

-1861 TLPRKVRNY
+1861 TLPRRVQTY
-1870 LEGTERR
+1870 LNRAENR
-1877 LLNQLGD
+1877 LISRVGDQLN
-1884 SLSVPR
+1884 VPR
-1890 TARREYLKGITR
+1890 MARREYLKGIAR

-1915 QETIDRLFDEAYK
+1915 QETMDRMFDEAYDQGVVVDR
-1928 ESKDAIRSYYNEN
+1928 EFYDEYKD
-1941 QNLRDYLRS
+1941 LRDYLR
-1950 TKVEFSQE
+1950 KANLQISQE
-1958 DVAEIPNLNDIAGRN
+1958 DASDIQDFNDFRKSNFGR
-1973 AGILNIST
+1973 LNIST
-1981 ESQSNNIDQVYQE
+1981 KSGRTNIDQVYQE
-1994 LSERWPGIF
+1994 LSARWPEFF
-2003 NTWWTTTARAK
+2003 NEQRESAPSDQLVRMA
-2014 LRRIVEVARSFQIA
+2014 EVAQSFQIA
-2028 EKTLNNYYGDQAAD
+2028 EKSLDDYYGDQAAD
-2042 YRTWAKNDFEAAV
+2042 YRTWAKNDFEAVV
-2055 TASLADL
+2055 TDALASL
-2062 RNAKRYVEG
+2062 RNARRYIEG
-2071 RPAEGTSQ
+2071 RPAEDTSQ
-2079 APTTMDEVAK
+2079 APTTMEEVAQ
-2089 LWTDLKDSRRTYE
+2089 LWENLKEARRTYE

-2314 VAEFRTIYDELF
+2314 VAGFRTIYDELF

-2574 VERSAFLTNRRGS
+2574 VERSTFLTNRRGS

-2733 DEVYEFL
+2733 DEVYEFF

-2889 EEQLQYP
+2889 EDQLQYP

-2906 ANALLGSVFGTTAL
+2906 ANALMGSVFGTTAL

-2944 MVDAGVPGEDAYAL
+2944 MVDAGVPGEDAYGL
-2958 LQDLQ
+2958 IRELQ
-2963 GLSAQEE
+2963 GQSADDK
-2970 RQTLRESA
+2970 RKTLRA
-2978 VSGAGKSVVYY
+2978 ADISGDGKSVVYY

-2995 KEKAL
+2995 TEKEI
-3000 MDALT
+3000 MDAMA
-3005 DMDADMGEVTETL
+3005 DMNADMGEVTRVL
-3018 MAMKDAGM
+3018 MEIKDEAKKKE
-3026 ATGLAASNGRR
+3026 NGK
-3037 SALQEAALTD
+3037 SVLEVLEGSDLT
-3047 EQKIQ
+3047 
-3052 IYREMISD
+3052 S
-3060 SRDDDIQSFQDAGMT
+3060 
-3075 FDQFLEAQMN
+3075 
-3085 YAFMEEEYDQYG
+3085 
-3097 NPTVEFHRW
+3097 
-3106 VDEQN
+3106 
-3111 LTDEQKATVKEAFQ
+3111 EQKAEIFRRNGGESKDEKISMAETYGIPGGEWMEAEEGFAQEKEEQ
-3125 YYSQIPQSAGYYDKL
+3125 EKDSLTQSIAEAVIRNMD
-3140 TAAGLPEEEAYLLN
+3140 GLDR
-3154 QELDALEPEDGAD
+3154 QE
-3167 SVSSLQRQQTV
+3167 Q
-3178 VNSGISQTD
+3178 
-3187 QLAALGTMMSEP
+3187 
-3199 EFGKVQAG
+3199 
-3207 TAYGVTPK
+3207 
-3215 AYVDLKAALPRYD
+3215 
-3228 SDGNGSFN
+3228 
-3236 QAEVAAAI
+3236 
-3244 NSLGGLGGGLSN
+3244 
-3256 SQKAALWQ
+3256 AALWQ
-3264 LYNKSWSAKNN
+3264 LQNKGWSWKSN
-3275 PFSVSIGQQV
+3275 PFDKKTGREIYEQL
-3285 HDALNQDEEAGG
+3285 HEEDE
-3297 LPTLGRT
+3297 
-3304 SDDLPGLSLPSLD
+3304 D

>member
-1 MGTLKRIGSTGQA
+1 MRGDNMASNLEKLRERVYGSANPTKEQVQVVRKRASTLSPNAPSWAKPKGQ
-14 GSREQ
+14 GDS
-19 TTGGRL
+19 
-25 RRIDTGE
+25 
-32 TITYNPDPVRSLPNV
+32 PSLP
-47 DKITGNATQQDRS
+47 
-60 AVQTASGTL
+60 TASSQGTL
-69 RKAGRPTS
+69 RKADRPTT
-77 AGKLVRI
+77 AGQIAKLQEN
-84 TSPER
+84 TTQKLER
-89 EAESRA
+89 RA
-95 EELRT
+95 NELRT
-100 LRDEAHQEFLNFRGA
+100 LRDEAEQEYRNFQSV
-115 EITAGATGMPTEPYA
+115 EITAAATGMPLGTYT
-130 GQRYRTAEEAYQA
+130 GKKYRTAEEAYQA

-187 AALNRIQSLEQ
+187 AALNRVQGLEQ
-198 TRAAAPGPMTED
+198 TRAAAPGPVTEKAVQD
-210 AVSQALQ
+210 ALGEIGQEFGLDDRQTRNLTTVREALEKDLDQITNPRTKAGRETTAKNQGKIEGDYSFGKSVAGAVQKGLGQVAQFAGDTLALAEDIVVAPIELFGGDPLGTISDTGPLNTWAQNIREEQEAVQRYYAPNAARGGKAAQTFEELGSGVVAAVPQAVLALLTGGGSAAAQTTAGLTSTAAQAVSPSLAATVQGAVSSMAKNPQ
-217 EIVGQYGLSQ
+217 YWTSFAQVVGSSYEEAMSDMI
-227 EDGRDLTTA
+227 E
-236 RKALEAQLLDETDR
+236 LEAQKEMT
-250 LSAAGYDY
+250 AALTG
-258 ERMTEYQRRQQ
+258 TEYEPPENQNAMRAK
-269 TAAEAEQQRQQTAAW
+269 AA
-284 AEEHPVLASIAS
+284 LY
-296 VAAAPL
+296 
-302 QAIDIPR
+302 AI
-309 LIASGGGNE
+309 GN
-318 DDLRTYTP
+318 
-326 ADPNSALVT
+326 
-335 GFVTTVRD
+335 
-343 TVSKQIEENT
+343 
-353 DWDLFG
+353 
-359 QNVASFLYNTGLSVG
+359 
-374 DSALQVGLLGPWA
+374 GLLN
-387 TYLMGASAASQQAVN
+387 AAV
-402 VLERGGSNTQAF
+402 E
-414 WGGLAAGAA
+414 
-423 EAVFEKFSV
+423 
-432 DRLLRARSVNSVKD
+432 
-446 LLRETA
+446 
-452 KQAGTEASEEMLT
+452 
-465 EVANILSDTA
+465 I
-475 IMGESSD
+475 
-482 FEQLVTQYQ
+482 
-491 LMGMGEDEARKQ
+491 
-503 AYLDS
+503 
-508 LSQVVWAGVGGALS
+508 
-522 GAAMG
+522 G
-527 GGLGGVDLAGRAV
+527 GGLQTLPDELKGGQSAWRAWVDAMVDEGKEEVVQGVIERALQNPMYGANNPLFSTTDERAILNPATAAREFAGGAVVGGVLGGGQIGITRG
-540 QQRQQ
+540 
-545 QTTSRAIDDA
+545 IN
-555 YATMQREG
+555 E
-563 LFSPAA
+563 AA
-569 RQAAGQAQQ
+569 RRATVGTNTRDTQAASTITQNA
-578 RIDEAD
+578 A
-584 RREARAFNNNYYG
+584 
-597 QPRLPELRLAQ
+597 PEGSTQ
-608 EQNQEQP
+608 EQQNQEQP

-834 STQQTAPPAAQTAP
+834 STQQTATPAAQTAP

-871 EARPEPEAEPAAPE
+871 ETRPEPETEPAAPE
-885 ADQERQRRREEIRQ
+885 ADQERQRHREEIRQ

-962 RQGVAMET
+962 HQGVAMET

-1066 YPQLRQ
+1066 YPQLRR

-1080 PGETHGSYNTGTNTI
+1080 PDGTSGSYNPGANVI
-1095 TLNSSL
+1095 TLDNSL
-1101 RDAPEDTLVHEI
+1101 RSSPEDTLVHEI
-1113 QHAIQNAEGFAGGSS
+1113 QHAIQTAEGFSGGSS
-1128 PEYWER
+1128 PEYWEN
-1134 ARIDAET
+1134 ARIDAEL

-1184 QRFKENSD
+1184 QRFKETSS
-1192 RAREIAVSEE
+1192 RAREIAASEQ

-1209 RLREIDQMGMTA
+1209 RMRELDQMGRTA
-1221 RELYQ
+1221 QELYQ
-1226 NTAGEIEARDVTARR
+1226 NTAGEIEARDVTDRR
-1241 QLTPEQRR
+1241 RMTPEQRR
-1249 QTMPN
+1249 ETIPN
-1254 TGDENTVFADN
+1254 TGDENTIFVDSL
-1265 FGNSFSAEEAEPVD
+1265 GTEYSAEAAEPVD

-1293 RADHS
+1293 RANHS
-1298 QVVDGQGRPLIV
+1298 QVVDDQGRPLIV

-1351 RTLNNQSKPGGMD
+1351 RTLNDQRKPGGTD

-1396 SQAAKIIGKM
+1396 SQAAKIIGKL
-1406 PDIMDPETS
+1406 PDIMDPENS

-1453 RDHPTEFRQAVSDV
+1453 RDHPTEYRQAVRDV

-1500 AFSPND
+1500 AFSGSD
-1506 NRIRYSMSEPA
+1506 NRIRYSISDRDSRGRKLTPE
-1517 DAQQHPQGARRIRKT
+1517 QQEFFRGSIIRDDQGRLMVMYHGTRNGGFTVFDGGKDYFYFTNNRRYAYTFEGRK
-1532 AEPSTAAQDEADRL
+1532 ANGQLYPSTREDIEA
-1546 FFQGVDADT
+1546 
-1555 IREMT
+1555 
-1560 GLERTEDGDWRIAVD
+1560 GLISPQMYEVYLNVTNPFIAERD
-1575 TAPPAAY
+1575 
-1582 DGGRTTE
+1582 
-1589 QQGGR
+1589 
-1594 DDGQNEYDLRGIHGE
+1594 
-1609 DVRREAEEGYTGR
+1609 
-1622 AGRSRAGDGRNS
+1622 
-1634 SEDEGERRTAPAS
+1634 
-1647 WARGR
+1647 
-1652 VTDRPSP
+1652 
-1659 AAGIAAENAGRYG
+1659 
-1672 TDTFVVEDA
+1672 VVEDA
-1681 AIKERNPSAWALTSG
+1681 LYWDRS
-1696 GSIYIS
+1696 
-1702 DSIPTELAD
+1702 LA
-1711 VVGYHEAVHAARQR
+1711 Q
-1725 SQEQYRDFLDR
+1725 QLRDR
-1736 TGDYIALQSNRAK
+1736 G
-1749 QVLNVILESRFT
+1749 
-1761 GRNLTSLNSAERE
+1761 
-1774 RAFDELNAVVWGFHK
+1774 
-1789 ADPENARAQFA
+1789 
-1800 DMFQDYDAYIADL
+1800 YDAL
-1813 DAAMES
+1813 MMEDMS
-1819 GAAADGDV
+1819 QVIVLSPEQIKNVTNRTPTSNPDI

-1833 DTQAEP
+1833 DAAAEP
-1839 SGNPLPSP
+1839 SDNPLPSP

-1861 TLPRKVRNY
+1861 TLPRRVQTY
-1870 LEGTERR
+1870 LNRAE
-1877 LLNQLGD
+1877 NQLISRVGNQ
-1884 SLSVPR
+1884 LNVPR
-1890 TARREYLKGITR
+1890 LARREYLKGIAR

-1915 QETIDRLFDEAYK
+1915 QETMDRMFDEAYDQGMVVDR
-1928 ESKDAIRSYYNEN
+1928 EFYDEYKD
-1941 QNLRDYLRS
+1941 LRDYLR
-1950 TKVEFSQE
+1950 KANLQISQE
-1958 DVAEIPNLNDIAGRN
+1958 DASDIQDFNDFRKSNFGR
-1973 AGILNIST
+1973 LNIST
-1981 ESQSNNIDQVYQE
+1981 KSGRTNIDQVYQE
-1994 LSERWPGIF
+1994 LSARWPEFF
-2003 NTWWTTTARAK
+2003 NEQRESAPSDQLVRMA
-2014 LRRIVEVARSFQIA
+2014 EVAQSFQIA
-2028 EKTLNNYYGDQAAD
+2028 EKSLDDYYGDQAAD
-2042 YRTWAKNDFEAAV
+2042 YRTWAKNDFEAVV
-2055 TASLADL
+2055 TDALASL
-2062 RNAKRYVEG
+2062 RNARRYIEG
-2071 RPAEGTSQ
+2071 RPAEDTSQ
-2079 APTTMDEVAK
+2079 APTTMEEVAA
-2089 LWTDLKDSRRTYE
+2089 LWQQLKEARRTYE

-2234 RYRDQVRSMNLSRN
+2234 RYRDQVRSMNLSRK

-2287 TLEEWQAVVNDL
+2287 TLEEWQAVVNDM

-2564 LQAYKESDGL
+2564 MQAYKESDGL
-2574 VERSAFLTNRRGS
+2574 VERSTFLTNRRGS

-2645 LAKGMSDDAALA
+2645 LAKGMSEDAALA

-2733 DEVYEFL
+2733 DEVYEFF
-2740 IGRRPALDPIGILN
+2740 IGRRPALDPVGILN

-2944 MVDAGVPGEDAYAL
+2944 MVDAGVPGEDAYGL
-2958 LQDLQ
+2958 IRELQ
-2963 GLSAQEE
+2963 GQSADDK
-2970 RQTLRESA
+2970 RKTLRA
-2978 VSGAGKSVVYY
+2978 ADISGDGKSVVYY

-2995 KEKAL
+2995 TEKEI
-3000 MDALT
+3000 MDAMA
-3005 DMDADMGEVTETL
+3005 DMNANMGEVTRVL
-3018 MAMKDAGM
+3018 MEIKDEAKKKE
-3026 ATGLAASNGRR
+3026 NGK
-3037 SALQEAALTD
+3037 SVLEVLEGSDLT
-3047 EQKIQ
+3047 
-3052 IYREMISD
+3052 S
-3060 SRDDDIQSFQDAGMT
+3060 
-3075 FDQFLEAQMN
+3075 
-3085 YAFMEEEYDQYG
+3085 
-3097 NPTVEFHRW
+3097 
-3106 VDEQN
+3106 
-3111 LTDEQKATVKEAFQ
+3111 EQKAEIFRKNGGESKDEKISMAET
-3125 YYSQIPQSAGYYDKL
+3125 Y
-3140 TAAGLPEEEAYLLN
+3140 
-3154 QELDALEPEDGAD
+3154 
-3167 SVSSLQRQQTV
+3167 
-3178 VNSGISQTD
+3178 GISGGEWMEAEEGFAQEKEE
-3187 QLAALGTMMSEP
+3187 QE
-3199 EFGKVQAG
+3199 K
-3207 TAYGVTPK
+3207 
-3215 AYVDLKAALPRYD
+3215 D
-3228 SDGNGSFN
+3228 SLTQSI
-3236 QAEVAAAI
+3236 AEVVI
-3244 NSLGGLGGGLSN
+3244 RNMDGLDR
-3256 SQKAALWQ
+3256 QEQAALWQ
-3264 LYNKSWSAKNN
+3264 LQNKGWSWKSN
-3275 PFSVSIGQQV
+3275 PFDKKTGREIYDQL
-3285 HDALNQDEEAGG
+3285 HEEDE
-3297 LPTLGRT
+3297 
-3304 SDDLPGLSLPSLD
+3304 D

>member
-1 MGTLKRIGSTGQA
+1 MASNLEKLRERVYGSANPTKEQVQVVRKRASTLSPNAPSWAKPKGQ
-14 GSREQ
+14 GDS
-19 TTGGRL
+19 
-25 RRIDTGE
+25 
-32 TITYNPDPVRSLPNV
+32 PSLP
-47 DKITGNATQQDRS
+47 
-60 AVQTASGTL
+60 TASSQGTL
-69 RKAGRPTS
+69 RKADRPTTAS
-77 AGKLVRI
+77 QIAKLQEN
-84 TSPER
+84 TTQKLER
-89 EAESRA
+89 RA
-95 EELRT
+95 NELRT
-100 LRDEAHQEFLNFRGA
+100 LRDEAEQEYRNFQSV
-115 EITAGATGMPTEPYA
+115 EITAAATGMPLGTYT
-130 GQRYRTAEEAYQA
+130 GKKYRTAEEAYQA
-143 WQDYDRQYAEF
+143 WQDYDRQYAEL

-217 EIVGQYGLSQ
+217 ELVGQYGLSQ
-227 EDGRDLTTA
+227 EDSRDLTTV
-236 RKALEAQLLDETDR
+236 RKALEGRLLEETDR
-250 LSAAGYDY
+250 ISAAGYDY
-258 ERMTEYQRRQQ
+258 ERMTEYQKRLDR
-269 TAAEAEQQRQQTAAW
+269 AAEAERQQRQTAAW
-284 AEEHPVLASIAS
+284 AGEHPVLASLAS
-296 VAAAPL
+296 VGASAL

-309 LIASGGGNE
+309 LIATGGGSE
-318 DDLRTYTP
+318 EDLRTYTP
-326 ADPNSALVT
+326 ADPNAAIISNFVT
-335 GFVTTVRD
+335 GVRD
-343 TVSKQIEENT
+343 TVSKKIEEST

-359 QNVASFLYNTGLSVG
+359 QNMASFLYNTGMSIG
-374 DSALQVGLLGPWA
+374 DSASQVALLGPWA

-475 IMGESSD
+475 VMGQSSD

-491 LMGMGEDEARKQ
+491 LMGMDEDEARKQ

-527 GGLGGVDLAGRAV
+527 GGLGGVDLTGRTV

-597 QPRLPELRLAQ
+597 QPRLPELRPAQ

-717 LVFDRIQRTG
+717 LVFDRIQRSG

-834 STQQTAPPAAQTAP
+834 STQQPAAPAAQTAP

-871 EARPEPEAEPAAPE
+871 ETRPEPETEPAAPE
-885 ADQERQRRREEIRQ
+885 ADQERQRHREEIRQ

-939 YSFGGQNARRADLEA
+939 YSFGGENARRANLNA
-954 LDRAKEME
+954 LDQAKEME

-992 GMEYSRWGDLNR
+992 NMEYSRWGDLNR

-1010 ARFRELEGKFIDG
+1010 ARFRELEGKFIAG
-1023 SITMEEQNEL
+1023 SITLEEQNEL

-1066 YPQLRQ
+1066 YPQLRR

-1080 PGETHGSYNTGTNTI
+1080 PDGTSGSYNPGANVI
-1095 TLNSSL
+1095 TLDNSL
-1101 RDAPEDTLVHEI
+1101 RSSPEDTLVHEI
-1113 QHAIQNAEGFAGGSS
+1113 QHAIQTAEGFSGGSS
-1128 PEYWER
+1128 PEYWEN
-1134 ARIDAET
+1134 ARIDAEL

-1184 QRFKENSD
+1184 QRFKETSS
-1192 RAREIAVSEE
+1192 RAREIAASEQ

-1209 RLREIDQMGMTA
+1209 RLRELGQMGRTA
-1221 RELYQ
+1221 QELYQ
-1226 NTAGEIEARDVTARR
+1226 NTAGEIEARDAAQRR

-1249 QTMPN
+1249 ETMPN
-1254 TGDENTVFADN
+1254 TGDENTVFVDSL
-1265 FGNSFSAEEAEPVD
+1265 GTEYSAEAAEPVD
-1279 SQAFKDWFGDWTSD
+1279 SQAFKDWFGDWTSN
-1293 RADHS
+1293 RANHS
-1298 QVVDGQGRPLIV
+1298 QVVDDQGRPLIV

-1315 TSIEEFLP
+1315 TNIEEFLP

-1351 RTLNNQSKPGGMD
+1351 RTLNDQSKPGGTD

-1396 SQAAKIIGKM
+1396 SQAAKIIGKL
-1406 PDIMDPETS
+1406 PDIMDPENS

-1453 RDHPTEFRQAVSDV
+1453 RDHPTEYRQAVRDV

-1476 FPSGEKHFIAWFPNQ
+1476 FPGGEKHFIAWFPNQ

-1506 NRIRYSMSEPA
+1506 NRIRYSISEPT
-1517 DAQQHPQGARRIRKT
+1517 DTQQHPQGARRIRKT

-1589 QQGGR
+1589 QQGGT
-1594 DDGQNEYDLRGIHGE
+1594 DNGQDTTLRGIYGE
-1609 DVRREAEEGYTGR
+1609 DVRGRETEGTDPGRTGR
-1622 AGRSRAGDGRNS
+1622 SGTSDARGSAA
-1634 SEDEGERRTAPAS
+1634 DEGRGRTAPAS
-1647 WARGR
+1647 WTRGR
-1652 VTDRPSP
+1652 LIDQPSQ

-1672 TDTFVVEDA
+1672 ADAYVVEDA
-1681 AIKERNPSAWALTSG
+1681 AIKERNPNAWALTSG

-1702 DSIPTELAD
+1702 DSIPAELAD
-1711 VVGYHEAVHAARQR
+1711 VVGFHEAVHAAKQR
-1725 SQEQYRDFLDR
+1725 GDTQYLNLLEDTEENIDFGNNQTQKVLD
-1736 TGDYIALQSNRAK
+1736 
-1749 QVLNVILESRFT
+1749 VILKRRFP
-1761 GRNLTSLNSAERE
+1761 GKGLVDLNQNEMDTI
-1774 RAFDELNAVVWGFHK
+1774 FDELNAVVWGYHK
-1789 ADPENARAQFA
+1789 ADPENAREQFA

-1819 GAAADGDV
+1819 GAAEDGDV
-1827 RYSMDE
+1827 RYSTDE
-1833 DTQAEP
+1833 DTAAEP
-1839 SGNPLPSP
+1839 SDNPLPSP

-1861 TLPRKVRNY
+1861 TLPRKVQSY

-1915 QETIDRLFDEAYK
+1915 QETMDRLFDEAYN
-1928 ESKDAIRSYYNEN
+1928 ESKNAIQSYYNEN
-1941 QNLRDYLRS
+1941 QNLRDFLRS

-1958 DVAEIPNLNDIAGRN
+1958 DAAEIPNLNDIAGRN
-1973 AGILNIST
+1973 TGILNISAGSET
-1981 ESQSNNIDQVYQE
+1981 SNIDQVYQE

-2003 NTWWTTTARAK
+2003 NAWWTTTARAK
-2014 LRRIVEVARSFQIA
+2014 LRRMAEVARSFQIA
-2028 EKTLNNYYGDQAAD
+2028 EKALNDYYGDQAAD
-2042 YRTWAKNDFEAAV
+2042 HRIWAKNDFEAAI
-2055 TASLADL
+2055 TNALGDL
-2062 RNAKRYVEG
+2062 RNARRYIEG
-2071 RPAEGTSQ
+2071 RPAEDTSQ
-2079 APTTMDEVAK
+2079 APTTMEEVAQ
-2089 LWTDLKDSRRTYE
+2089 LWENLKEARRTYE

-2314 VAEFRTIYDELF
+2314 VAGFRTIYDELF

-2574 VERSAFLTNRRGS
+2574 VERSTFLTNRRGS

-2733 DEVYEFL
+2733 DEVYEFF

-2765 PNLVELGVGAATGD
+2765 PNLVKLGVGAATGD

-2944 MVDAGVPGEDAYAL
+2944 MVDAGVPGEDAYGL
-2958 LQDLQ
+2958 IRELQ
-2963 GLSAQEE
+2963 GQSADDK
-2970 RQTLRESA
+2970 RKTLRA
-2978 VSGAGKSVVYY
+2978 ADISGDGKSVVYY

-2995 KEKAL
+2995 TEKEI
-3000 MDALT
+3000 MDAMA
-3005 DMDADMGEVTETL
+3005 DMNANMGEVTRVLMEIKDEGKKTANKRSTL
-3018 MAMKDAGM
+3018 DI
-3026 ATGLAASNGRR
+3026 LNS
-3037 SALQEAALTD
+3037 SSLT
-3047 EQKIQ
+3047 
-3052 IYREMISD
+3052 S
-3060 SRDDDIQSFQDAGMT
+3060 S
-3075 FDQFLEAQMN
+3075 
-3085 YAFMEEEYDQYG
+3085 
-3097 NPTVEFHRW
+3097 
-3106 VDEQN
+3106 
-3111 LTDEQKATVKEAFQ
+3111 QKAEIYQSTGGEAKEEKI
-3125 YYSQIPQSAGYYDKL
+3125 SLAGEY
-3140 TAAGLPEEEAYLLN
+3140 
-3154 QELDALEPEDGAD
+3154 
-3167 SVSSLQRQQTV
+3167 
-3178 VNSGISQTD
+3178 GISGGEWMEAEEGFAQEKEE
-3187 QLAALGTMMSEP
+3187 QE
-3199 EFGKVQAG
+3199 K
-3207 TAYGVTPK
+3207 
-3215 AYVDLKAALPRYD
+3215 D
-3228 SDGNGSFN
+3228 SLTQSI
-3236 QAEVAAAI
+3236 AEVVI
-3244 NSLGGLGGGLSN
+3244 RNMEGLDR
-3256 SQKAALWQ
+3256 QEQAALWQ
-3264 LYNKSWSAKNN
+3264 LQNKGWSWKSN
-3275 PFSVSIGQQV
+3275 PFDKKTGREIYEQL
-3285 HDALNQDEEAGG
+3285 HEEDE
-3297 LPTLGRT
+3297 
-3304 SDDLPGLSLPSLD
+3304 D